1 LQQVGHTDPKITL
14 GSYAKVMFRQD
25 GEKDKLRQLIEGVD
39 CAQLGTNSDS
49 APGRGALSRDGVAEI
64 GLVAKDPEDGHGRFR
79 TSDLSRV
86 KRRTAS

>member
-39 CAQLGTNSDS
+39 WAQLALIPTRRRAA
-49 APGRGALSRDGVAEI
+49 APYRETVWPR
-64 GLVAKDPEDGHGRFR
+64 
-79 TSDLSRV
+79 
-86 KRRTAS
+86 